1 MQADRTR
8 KPGRPAAAPGASA
21 LAASAASGAAPAPGS
36 LTYLAR
42 QPIFDRRGAVV
53 AYELLQRTAPGDGT
67 DQDDDQMT
75 LGVTAKALLE
85 FGLDR
90 LVGRALAYVN
100 TPIGFLE
107 GGVYRLLPAERT
119 VLEILE
125 RARVDRALLAA
136 MRRARAE
143 GYKLAL
149 DDYQG
154 DPAFEPVLAHVD
166 VVKIDIEGLS
176 KARQR
181 AVFAHV
187 REKAPNAVML
197 AEKVEDADQYTL
209 VRSLGAQLFQ
219 GFYFAK
225 PTVMTT
231 RHTPGHAPVLLQLA
245 GALDGPDLDMQ
256 RVARLVAHEPR
267 VSYQLL
273 RLVNSAAAGLSR
285 EIDSIERATAMLG
298 ADQLRRLVLLL
309 VMATDSKGPD
319 EIVNLA
325 VLRAKMAETL
335 APAYGAEPAAA
346 FTAGM
351 LSMVDVAFQTPMAD
365 LVAELPISDAIR
377 AALLD
382 RSGRLGSLLADVIAY
397 ERGEP
402 ANRPHLATAFI
413 TAYADAAATA
423 NDLRRVL
430 AGASS

>member
-1 MQADRTR
+1 MHAERTR
-8 KPGRPAAAPGASA
+8 RAGRGATSSPAPAAAPGT
-21 LAASAASGAAPAPGS
+21 

-42 QPIFDRRGAVV
+42 QPIFDRRGRVV
-53 AYELLQRTAPGDGT
+53 AYELLQRTAPGEGLT
-67 DQDDDQMT
+67 QDDDQMT
-75 LGVTAKALLE
+75 LGVAAKALLE

-90 LVGRALAYVN
+90 LVGPAMAYVN

-107 GGVYRLLPAERT
+107 GGIYRLLPPERT

-125 RARVDRALLAA
+125 RATVDKALLTA
-136 MRRARAE
+136 MARARTE

-154 DPAFEPVLAHVD
+154 DPAFEPVLSRVD
-166 VVKIDIEGLS
+166 VVKVDIAGLS
-176 KARQR
+176 PARQR

-187 REKAPNAVML
+187 REKAPKATVL
-197 AEKVEDADQYTL
+197 AEKVEDADEYAL
-209 VRSLGAQLFQ
+209 VKSLGAKLFQ
-219 GFYFAK
+219 GFFFAK
-225 PTVMTT
+225 PTTLTT
-231 RHTPGHAPVLLQLA
+231 RRTPSHAPVLLQLA
-245 GALDGPDLDMQ
+245 GALDGADLDLQ

-273 RLVNSAAAGLSR
+273 RLVNSAATGLSR

-298 ADQLRRLVLLL
+298 ADQIRRLVLLL
-309 VMATDSKGPD
+309 VLATDAKGPD

-325 VLRAKMAETL
+325 VLRAKMAESL
-335 APAYGAEPAAA
+335 APAYGAEPAAG

-377 AALLD
+377 SALLD
-382 RSGRLGSLLADVIAY
+382 RTGPLGALLADVVAY

-402 ANRPHLATAFI
+402 TSRPELARSFI

-430 AGASS
+430 SGAAG